1 MKKTILWDFDG
12 VLIDSMHVRDLG
24 FKEIFKDYEKKQ
36 INKLLKFHR
45 KNGGLSRYVKIR
57 YFFEKLIKIN
67 ISENEVKIYA
77 ENFSKIMKSELK
89 NPKYLINESVDF
101 VKKNYRRYNFHIV
114 SGSDQKE
121 LRFLIKELGL
131 NKYFLSV
138 FGSPK
143 HKNDLVSDLI
153 ICNKYNR
160 NDVCLIG
167 DSINDLEAAKFNNIT
182 FFGYNNPKLKNLAS
196 YITKLSQDFFE

>member
-143 HKNDLVSDLI
+143 HKNDLVS
-153 ICNKYNR
+153 
-160 NDVCLIG
+160 
-167 DSINDLEAAKFNNIT
+167 
-182 FFGYNNPKLKNLAS
+182 
-196 YITKLSQDFFE
+196 